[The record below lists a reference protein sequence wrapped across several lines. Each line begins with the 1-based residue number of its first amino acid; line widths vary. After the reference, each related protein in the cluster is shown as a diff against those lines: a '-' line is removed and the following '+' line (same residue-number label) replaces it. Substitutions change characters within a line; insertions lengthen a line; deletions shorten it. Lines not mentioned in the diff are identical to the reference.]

1 MSRDNNDSAVA
12 IGCFLLTMLMVI
24 VFWLATFVSP
34 APAQAVAP
42 KNPCGPSAA
51 IAEML
56 LEKYGERPAFAGIA
70 DNNTPTL
77 IFTNPKTGTFTITI
91 RRPGGIT
98 CLMTGGNSWT
108 LVEQPKEGTD
118 I

>member
-1 MSRDNNDSAVA
+1 MSHQSNDSAVA
-12 IGCFLLTMLMVI
+12 IGCFLLTMVMVI
-24 VFWLATFVSP
+24 IFWLAT
-34 APAQAVAP
+34 AAAAQATP
-42 KNPCGPSAA
+42 QQNPCAPTANVTK
-51 IAEML
+51 ML
-56 LEKYGERPAFAGIA
+56 KDKYGETPAVASITD
-70 DNNTPTL
+70 DNAPML
-77 IFTNPKTGTFTITI
+77 IFSNPKTGTFTITI

>member
-1 MSRDNNDSAVA
+1 M
-12 IGCFLLTMLMVI
+12 
-24 VFWLATFVSP
+24 
-34 APAQAVAP
+34 
-42 KNPCGPSAA
+42 
-51 IAEML
+51 
-56 LEKYGERPAFAGIA
+56 
-70 DNNTPTL
+70 L
-77 IFTNPKTGTFTITI
+77 IFSNPRTGTFTITI